1 MNYLAALGE
10 FAAHARQSGDGV
22 SMTGQAGRTYK
33 ISEFAAMTGMSSS
46 KVRFYEKAGL
56 FCANEREENG
66 YRVFTPQDAF
76 RANAFRVLLQYG
88 FTVEHAIEMLDAKQD
103 SAEFEGSLRSQRET
117 LQRQI
122 DLLNYRLRRIDGALD
137 ALEKSRAVQ
146 QNSPGDLATGSDFEL
161 ADIDD
166 QVYVKASKGYDFSVS
181 SENRQEIAAFYE
193 LLSVTNCARILH
205 KEDLLGHGPTIDPSY
220 VICMPAREAW
230 RLESCE
236 ASKIERLPMG
246 KCLRYHRRLSRSES
260 LRRETFDPLFAYLA
274 NHGYRL
280 RSDVLLLPMFM
291 NLDGRGSDVETL
303 LVPIE

>member
-1 MNYLAALGE
+1 MQGNRGN
-10 FAAHARQSGDGV
+10 GV
-22 SMTGQAGRTYK
+22 GMTGQAGRAYK
-33 ISEFAAMTGMSSS
+33 ISEFAAMTGMSPS

-122 DLLNYRLRRIDGALD
+122 DLLNYRLRRIGGALE

-146 QNSPGDLATGSDFEL
+146 QGSPGNLVTGSDFEL

-205 KEDLLGHGPTIDPSY
+205 KKTFWDRVPPSTRAMSY
-220 VICMPAREAW
+220 ACRHERRGGWSPARPRKSNGSPWGSACAITVAC
-230 RLESCE
+230 RGRRAC
-236 ASKIERLPMG
+236 AA
-246 KCLRYHRRLSRSES
+246 RRLTR
-260 LRRETFDPLFAYLA
+260 YLPI
-274 NHGYRL
+274 
-280 RSDVLLLPMFM
+280 LPTM
-291 NLDGRGSDVETL
+291 DTA
-303 LVPIE
+303 